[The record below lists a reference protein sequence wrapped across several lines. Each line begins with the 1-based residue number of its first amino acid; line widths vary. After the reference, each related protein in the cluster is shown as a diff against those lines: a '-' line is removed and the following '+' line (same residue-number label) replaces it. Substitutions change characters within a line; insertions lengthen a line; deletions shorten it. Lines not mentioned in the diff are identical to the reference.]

1 MTDSSADRESLA
13 RTVVGPGRC
22 AGTRREWGVPELP
35 ELEALAESLQTTRG
49 RVIAAVEVRS
59 PSVLKTYAPPLDA
72 LVGDAIEQVRRRGKW
87 LLLGTRA
94 DRTLAIHLHIGGRL
108 RRADAAAKVTRADAL
123 ILRFADGTDL
133 RLAEIVAKKRS
144 AAHFVDGDGSVLVSQ
159 LGPEPLDPEF
169 GVECLAA
176 ALASHSGQIKT
187 VLTDQQALAGLGN
200 AWSNE
205 VLHAAGVSPLLP
217 AARLTSEQV
226 SALHAALRECLAA
239 GIALARDD
247 NYLEKLKPDRRAYLR
262 VHRRQGEPCFV
273 CRASLAAIHFGE
285 RVTTYCPTCQS
296 AGRVYADRR
305 LSRLLK

>member
-1 MTDSSADRESLA
+1 M
-13 RTVVGPGRC
+13 
-22 AGTRREWGVPELP
+22 PELP

-49 RVIAAVEVRS
+49 RIVAAVEVRS
-59 PSVLKTYAPPLDA
+59 PSVLKTYTPPIDA
-72 LVGDAIEQVRRRGKW
+72 LVGDAFECVRRRGKW
-87 LLLGTRA
+87 LLLGTRT
-94 DRTLAIHLHIGGRL
+94 DRALAIHLHLGGRL
-108 RRADAAAKVTRADAL
+108 RWADGSTRAARADAL
-123 ILRFADGTDL
+123 VLRFADGTDL
-133 RLAEIVAKKRS
+133 RLAEIGAKKRS
-144 AAHFVDGDGSVLVSQ
+144 AAHLVDGDGSDLVSH

-176 ALASHSGQIKT
+176 VLAGRSAQIKT
-187 VLTDQQALAGLGN
+187 VLTDQRVLAGLGN

-205 VLHAAGVSPLLP
+205 VLHAARISPLLST
-217 AARLTSEQV
+217 ARLTSEQV

-239 GIALARDD
+239 GIAQARED

-262 VHRRQGEPCFV
+262 VHRRHGQPCFV
-273 CRASLAAIHFGE
+273 CRVPLAAIHVGE